1 MTGPL
6 RVLQVNSL
14 MAGGGADNQTL
25 ELTAGLRDLGCEL
38 TLAVAAGS
46 RWDHRARSL
55 GVRIETFARESALK
69 QAFIQHVAHL
79 IRRHRI
85 QVVHAHQGRDY
96 WPAIIAA
103 RLAGCGAR
111 VVVTRHLMTR
121 PRWFSRWG
129 LLTCAHVIA
138 VSQAVL
144 RGLRREL
151 HGPAARLH
159 QIFCGIDV
167 DHFQTPRTDA
177 VKQFRAAQS
186 WGASEVVFGVV
197 GAFGLPRGKGQL
209 EFIQA
214 AATLHRDYPQARFAI
229 IGEGEMGALLKE
241 QIARLQLQ
249 AVVRVL
255 PFTEEIVTVTH
266 ALDVLVHP
274 AVGSEAF
281 GLVILEAMACGKPV
295 IASRLDGIP
304 ELFNH
309 GEQGLLTTAGDVA
322 ALAEAMQ
329 RVLSNAGLRQRLGNA
344 GRLHVGR
351 YFTRELMAERT
362 HSVYLKLCGREA
374 HAITKP
380 CHPLHQ
386 HTLLH

>member
-1 MTGPL
+1 
-6 RVLQVNSL
+6 

-25 ELTAGLRDLGCEL
+25 ELTAGLRDLGCDL
-38 TLAVAAGS
+38 TLAIATGS

-55 GVRIETFARESALK
+55 GVRVETFARESALK
-69 QAFIQHVAHL
+69 QAFIQRVAQI
-79 IRRHRI
+79 IRQQRI

-129 LLTCAHVIA
+129 LLACAQVIA

-144 RGLRREL
+144 QGLQREL
-151 HGPAARLH
+151 HGPAAHLH
-159 QIFCGIDV
+159 QIFCGIDL
-167 DHFQTPRTDA
+167 HRFQTPRTGA
-177 VKQFRAAQS
+177 VGQFRASQG
-186 WGASEVVFGVV
+186 WGANDVVFGVV

-209 EFIQA
+209 EFVQA
-214 AATLHRDYPQARFAI
+214 AAKVHRDYAQARFAI
-229 IGEGEMGALLKE
+229 IGDGEMGALLQE

-249 AVVRVL
+249 TVVRVL
-255 PFTEEIVTVTH
+255 PFTEEIVTAIQ
-266 ALDVLVHP
+266 ALDVLAHP

-295 IASRLDGIP
+295 IASCLDGIP
-304 ELFNH
+304 ELFKH
-309 GEQGLLTTAGDVA
+309 GKQGLLTAAGDVA
-322 ALAEAMQ
+322 ALAEAIKS
-329 RVLSNAGLRQRLGNA
+329 LLANPALRQRLGAA
-344 GRLHVGR
+344 GRWHVAR
-351 YFTRELMAERT
+351 HFTREIMAEQT
-362 HSVYLKLCGREA
+362 QAVYLKLCGLET

-380 CHPLHQ
+380 CHPLRQ